1 MTPDVAAVI
10 NLLRIR
16 HAPPEWATFAELQTH
31 VNGHDRRLDFFA
43 FNCFGSKRFLRIAYE
58 IKLSRADFFR
68 ELADPRKRL
77 PAERFANECYFVAR
91 AGQIDPSELPEGWG
105 LVEQVKGAGG
115 LKKKKQA
122 AQRMT
127 DTLPV
132 EFVAAL
138 ARRTADPAP
147 VLPPIFWKYAGKEI
161 PADSLRE
168 FADVRVRLRAEETE
182 RQAKEALQTLAHFEP
197 VYRAVEKVF
206 GAFALTNHEKLEELL
221 SGGALARKL
230 SRSAKFDFR
239 KTAEHLIS
247 LADLLEQ
254 EKAP

>member
-58 IKLSRADFFR
+58 IKLTRADFLR

-77 PAERFANECYFVAR
+77 PAERFANECYFVAP
-91 AGQIDPSELPEGWG
+91 AGQIHPDELPEGWG
-105 LVEQVKGAGG
+105 LVERMNGAGG

-132 EFVAAL
+132 EFVAAM
-138 ARRTADPAP
+138 ARRVADPVP
-147 VLPPIFWKYAGKEI
+147 ELPPIYWKYAGREI
-161 PADSLRE
+161 PADTLRE
-168 FADVRVRLRAEETE
+168 FADGQVRRQAENTE
-182 RQAKEALQTLAHFEP
+182 MQAKETMRRALDFEK
-197 VYRAVEKVF
+197 VYRTVERMF
-206 GAFALTNHEKLEELL
+206 GAFALSDHARLEELL
-221 SGGALARKL
+221 SGGAMARKVTRL
-230 SRSAKFDFR
+230 SGFDFR
-239 KTAEHLIS
+239 RTAEKLTE
-247 LADLLEQ
+247 LADLLE
-254 EKAP
+254 KKP